1 MVALHYIFLIVY
13 KNITVYVIV
22 HEIDWGRVMMTKEHW
37 DQSFSDKDFVYGE
50 TENTFINE
58 MSSIIPPHA
67 KVGCFAEGEGR
78 NAVYLAKLGHD
89 VTTYDQS
96 IIGLEK
102 TETLALNNN
111 VHVKTVE
118 MDLTH
123 EQVGSNLYDAAIMV
137 FGHVPKQ
144 DQPFFINSMIHSVK
158 PGGHVIFEV
167 YSEEQLAYKTGGPPS
182 FDMLYNPIDILNW
195 IHDYKCIHFYY
206 GEARRDEGKRHTGLG
221 HVIQVVIQ

>member
-1 MVALHYIFLIVY
+1 
-13 KNITVYVIV
+13 
-22 HEIDWGRVMMTKEHW
+22 
-37 DQSFSDKDFVYGE
+37 
-50 TENTFINE
+50 
-58 MSSIIPPHA
+58 
-67 KVGCFAEGEGR
+67 GR
-78 NAVYLAKLGHD
+78 NAVYLAKLGND

-158 PGGHVIFEV
+158 QVGNVIFEV
-167 YSEEQLAYKTGGPPS
+167 YSEDQLDYKPGGPLS
-182 FDMLYNPIDILNW
+182 FDMLYNPIILLTWIDDINVFIFITEKL
-195 IHDYKCIHFYY
+195 
-206 GEARRDEGKRHTGLG
+206 DE
-221 HVIQVVIQ
+221 